1 MWVKASASRIEPPA
15 GAGECLHVSQ
25 RGDDLFRVRLERLG
39 ALEWPSWR
47 TDRDARPARQ
57 KMKMQMEDLLA
68 ARRFVELLE
77 QEPLGVHAGHDR
89 APNLLH
95 GGHELRQIFGIEI
108 KERARRPLWD
118 DQRMAF
124 DARHHVHE

>member
-15 GAGECLHVSQ
+15 GASECLHVSQ

-47 TDRDARPARQ
+47 TDRNTGPARQ

-68 ARRFVELLE
+68 ARRFVELL
-77 QEPLGVHAGHDR
+77 QQKPLGLHAGHDR
-89 APNLLH
+89 APDLLH
-95 GGHELRQIFGIEI
+95 RRHEPRQIFGIEVE
-108 KERARRPLWD
+108 ERARRRL
-118 DQRMAF
+118 
-124 DARHHVHE
+124 